1 MCRGPKWLESSMK
14 NGIVQK
20 FLLGNNE
27 KPKSSQIKDTI
38 ESLKNVFVANEL
50 RLFKNAKI
58 GTAIERNEIEG

>member
-20 FLLGNNE
+20 FLLDNNE

-58 GTAIERNEIEG
+58 GTAI